1 MISEKQKKILSE
13 FETTI
18 NLPEGFYFK
27 LLEDDDWSFIIK
39 LHSLIEAAISYS
51 LSESIKIAFSKYHPE
66 GKINL
71 TKVFSLLETSNK
83 NYGKLAFLK
92 ALDIP
97 HSKYRG
103 FVLHLSQMRN
113 KMIHNVSNV
122 SMTIKEYYS
131 SLETD
136 KEDFLDKMTF
146 TIDGKVEFKSEKLDK
161 YQLFNL
167 DPKIAI
173 WYNSLECILEL
184 YSLVKIFELSNKI
197 ETLEK
202 QNAEVEKKFFEKL
215 SPIIA
220 TYLESKNT

>member
-1 MISEKQKKILSE
+1 
-13 FETTI
+13 
-18 NLPEGFYFK
+18 LPEGFYFK
-27 LLEDDDWSFIIK
+27 LLEDDDWSFVIK

-51 LSESIKIAFSKYHPE
+51 LSESIKIAFSKYHPD

-83 NYGKLAFLK
+83 NTGKLAFLK

-97 HSKYRG
+97 YSKYRG

-122 SMTIKEYYS
+122 SMTIKEYYA

-136 KEDFLDKMTF
+136 KEDFRDKMTF
-146 TIDGKVEFKSEKLDK
+146 TIYGKVEFKNEKLDK
-161 YQLFNL
+161 NQLFDLN
-167 DPKIAI
+167 PKIAI

-184 YSLVKIFELSNKI
+184 YSLVKNFELANKI
-197 ETLEK
+197 EDLDKQKAEK
-202 QNAEVEKKFFEKL
+202 DKKFFEKL